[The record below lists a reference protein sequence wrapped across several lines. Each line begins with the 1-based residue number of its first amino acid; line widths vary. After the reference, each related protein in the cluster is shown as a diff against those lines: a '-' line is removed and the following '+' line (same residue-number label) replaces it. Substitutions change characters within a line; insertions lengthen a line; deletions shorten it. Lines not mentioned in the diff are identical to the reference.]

1 MPITSGKSVGRQNV
15 AKAGVNLVDTQLS
28 LAANTAF
35 VTAVLETPGMPKL
48 TWLVTQTPAPAVALT
63 VFPEVAF
70 RRGDVAAPLP
80 AQFVFLP
87 VAASVLLVPG
97 VPTVFEFNMPCQA
110 MRMQILTPVGLPAG
124 CDVTTVLMA
133 SG

>member
-15 AKAGVNLVDTQLS
+15 AKAGVNLSDTQVS
-28 LAANTAF
+28 IAAN
-35 VTAVLETPGMPKL
+35 VTLVTPVLDTPGMPKL
-48 TWLVTQTPAPAVALT
+48 TWLVTQTPGFAPLT

-70 RRGDVAAPLP
+70 RRGDVAAPAP
-80 AQFVFLP
+80 AALIFRQ

-97 VPTVFEFNMPCQA
+97 VPTVFEFNMPSQA
-110 MRMQILTPVGLPAG
+110 MRMQISTPPGLPVG
-124 CDVTTVLMA
+124 CNIVVVLMA

>member
-28 LAANTAF
+28 LAANTSF
-35 VTAVLETPGMPKL
+35 VTPVLDTPGMPKL
-48 TWLVTQTPAPAVALT
+48 TWLVTQTSGAVAVT

-70 RRGDVAAPLP
+70 RRGDVAPPAP
-80 AQFVFLP
+80 AQLTFMQ
-87 VAASVLLVPG
+87 VAASVVLVPL
-97 VPTVFEFNMPCQA
+97 VPTVFEFNMPSQA
-110 MRMQILTPVGLPAG
+110 MRMQIQTPAGLPAG
-124 CDVTTVLMA
+124 VNVTAVLMA